1 MTGDCRVGDFVGDSS
16 LNHQS
21 PITNRQPFTNHRSL
35 ITIVTLFVSV
45 FSAVAQAAETRFQH
59 VSLLNA
65 RDRVS
70 LVFELTGE
78 PQNVATRRVSGAVL
92 ELDAGPVVMP
102 ARATSFM
109 APAGTRFVMG
119 VSIQGGEA
127 TAGRLKARITL
138 LERARTAVRVV
149 GRRVY
154 VDFSLDTPPATQGA
168 EPGAAFVPPPPK
180 APARLAEAE
189 REGGTSAQARLTAGS
204 PSRLRDGVAWRAPQE
219 TARAVAPAAPTPAAP
234 VPPSTSGRDA
244 YRLAIQPAIDRFD
257 ELKPFLLSAAASPS
271 EPVLKAVGSTLVGIQ
286 GLLLSVDVPAES
298 RRAHDVLS
306 SAVAA
311 AVTAVS
317 PTFGGDRAAQAKQ
330 ALGLLEQAR
339 AGW

>member
-1 MTGDCRVGDFVGDSS
+1 MTGDCRICDFAGDSS
-16 LNHQS
+16 INHQS
-21 PITNRQPFTNHRSL
+21 PITNHQRLTNHRSAIATVL
-35 ITIVTLFVSV
+35 LLVGV
-45 FSAVAQAAETRFQH
+45 FSSVAHGAQARFQH

-102 ARATSFM
+102 ARATYFM
-109 APAGTRFVMG
+109 APPGTRFVMG

-138 LERARTAVRVV
+138 LERAHTAVRVV

-154 VDFSLDTPPATQGA
+154 VDFSADTPPSTQ
-168 EPGAAFVPPPPK
+168 
-180 APARLAEAE
+180 RAE
-189 REGGTSAQARLTAGS
+189 RAAAIS
-204 PSRLRDGVAWRAPQE
+204 APQA
-219 TARAVAPAAPTPAAP
+219 TKQAVAPAAPIPAAP
-234 VPPSTSGRDA
+234 LPPSTSQRDA
-244 YRLAIQPAIDRFD
+244 YRSTVQPAIDRFD
-257 ELKPFLLSAAASPS
+257 ELKPFLLSAVASPT
-271 EPVLKAVGSTLVGIQ
+271 EPVLKAIGSTLVGIQ

-298 RRAHDVLS
+298 RSAHDVLS

-317 PTFGGDRAAQAKQ
+317 PTFGGDRASQAKQ

-339 AGW
+339 ASW

>member
-1 MTGDCRVGDFVGDSS
+1 MGTSAIAIV
-16 LNHQS
+16 LL
-21 PITNRQPFTNHRSL
+21 L
-35 ITIVTLFVSV
+35 IGV
-45 FSAVAQAAETRFQH
+45 FSSVAHGAEARFQH

-78 PQNVATRRVSGAVL
+78 PQNVATRRVSAAVL

-102 ARATSFM
+102 ARPTSFM
-109 APAGTRFVMG
+109 APPGTRFVMG
-119 VSIQGGEA
+119 VSIQGAEA

-138 LERARTAVRVV
+138 LERARSAVRVV

-154 VDFSLDTPPATQGA
+154 VDFSLETAPATQRS
-168 EPGAAFVPPPPK
+168 ERAAF
-180 APARLAEAE
+180 
-189 REGGTSAQARLTAGS
+189 S
-204 PSRLRDGVAWRAPQE
+204 APQA
-219 TARAVAPAAPTPAAP
+219 TARVAPAAPAPAAP
-234 VPPSTSGRDA
+234 VPPPASLRDA
-244 YRLAIQPAIDRFD
+244 YRSAIQPAIDRFD

-286 GLLLSVDVPAES
+286 GLLLSVDVPAEA
-298 RRAHDVLS
+298 RQAHDVLS

-311 AVTAVS
+311 AVTAVN

-330 ALGLLEQAR
+330 ALGLLEQAKS
-339 AGW
+339 GL